1 MTCLGRIFTG
11 IALLVFSC
19 LCLTL
24 IPATTTESQQTL
36 LSMNQFSA
44 ELQEFFALFSV
55 KPESQVVAALLA
67 LPIVFLAGF
76 SEAVG
81 HAVVLFANRVSPNR
95 FAATLLLNALLY
107 VASYFI
113 EVLSISMVV
122 YIGFQRGT
130 GVVRAMIAVGLSY
143 VPLLYSFLIAVPYFG
158 VLIVSILNVATF
170 ILLVNALT
178 WVFSF
183 THQQALIC
191 AVAGFALFAL
201 FRWTIGRPVEW
212 LTGHVRDFVAGTPVR
227 RDVTEAIAYVE
238 QQIREGQ

>member
-11 IALLVFSC
+11 IALLVFLC
-19 LCLTL
+19 LCFVLV
-24 IPATTTESQQTL
+24 PATMTESRQTL
-36 LSMNQFSA
+36 LSINQFTA
-44 ELQEFFALFSV
+44 ELEEFFALFKF
-55 KPESQVVAALLA
+55 KPETQVVMALLA

-95 FAATLLLNALLY
+95 FAATLLLNSLLY

-113 EVLSISMVV
+113 EVLSITLVIMV
-122 YIGFQRGT
+122 GFQRET
-130 GVVRAMIAVGLSY
+130 GIVRTMVAVGMSY

-158 VLIVSILNVATF
+158 LLIVSILNVATF
-170 ILLVNALT
+170 LLLVNALT
-178 WVFSF
+178 LLFSF
-183 THQQALIC
+183 TYQQALVC

-212 LTGHVRDFVAGTPVR
+212 IAGHMRDFVAGRPVR
-227 RDVTEAIAYVE
+227 HDVTEAIAYVE
-238 QQIREGQ
+238 QQIREGR